1 MKGGSGSTLESNSAE
16 VIFKVI
22 LSFQRVDSL
31 GRIIVHNLIKL
42 QIPIKAKR
50 KRTWFCEPER
60 AKLIL
65 FRESART
72 SKRTAWKVCES

>member
-1 MKGGSGSTLESNSAE
+1 MKGGSGSALEFNSAE

-22 LSFQRVDSL
+22 LSFQRVDRL

-42 QIPIKAKR
+42 QILIKAKR
-50 KRTWFCEPER
+50 KRTWFCGPER

-65 FRESART
+65 FRASART
-72 SKRTAWKVCES
+72 SLRR